1 MVAMRSWFTSPSVC
15 SKSQFIDRKSVK
27 VCFVP
32 CRHGTCN
39 RVTIFMPKPALQR
52 SSANPTHAHVRSDST
67 NRTGLSVEEE
77 CNPKESLRTYRR
89 TETYL
94 DYLKQKGIDSALTF
108 SSTEMQIACIATIF
122 VCMVGKGH
130 SICKASL

>member
-15 SKSQFIDRKSVK
+15 SKSQFLDRKSVK

-39 RVTIFMPKPALQR
+39 RVTIFMPRPALQR
-52 SSANPTHAHVRSDST
+52 MHAAQRTPLTRTCVAIQP
-67 NRTGLSVEEE
+67 TGLDCLSRKNATRKSHYV
-77 CNPKESLRTYRR
+77 PYRK

-94 DYLKQKGIDSALTF
+94 DYLKQKGLDSALTF

-122 VCMVGKGH
+122 VCMVGKGQ
-130 SICKASL
+130 ASL